1 MTGAVHA
8 GLAAATA
15 ACIAANAFIVAAD
28 LARARFVMANSAQ
41 VGLAPGS
48 IPYLAAL
55 KGAGA
60 LGLAA
65 GLAGIPFVGL
75 AAAAGLVA
83 FFVGAVGAHVR
94 ARVFYNI
101 GFPLLYLALAAAS
114 LAYFAGS

>member
-83 FFVGAVGAHVR
+83 FCGRGRRACTCPGVLQHRVSPAVPRPGR
-94 ARVFYNI
+94 
-101 GFPLLYLALAAAS
+101 GQPGLLCW
-114 LAYFAGS
+114 